1 MPSDTLDPPIAAPTI
16 NAVLGAIAARLKP
29 DIIGTGALAM
39 LRRLDLSANGSL
51 AEPALQRLLANHV
64 PDPWVDRG
72 EVRTWALLIHAMA
85 LAAPDR
91 LRFGAG
97 LGAPLFAADY
107 KEGRLVRL
115 LEARVEALAI
125 VVPRAVRFLV
135 AHNQPLDPVAL
146 GYFVLGVAAGGERA
160 ETQRTRIARDYY
172 HAERAA
178 AS

>member
-1 MPSDTLDPPIAAPTI
+1 MQTVI
-16 NAVLGAIAARLKP
+16 GAIAARLDP
-29 DIIGTGALAM
+29 NIIGTGPLAM

-51 AEPALQRLLANHV
+51 AEPALQRRLASHV

-72 EVRTWALLIHAMA
+72 QDRIWGLLIHAMA
-85 LAAPDR
+85 LAAPTG

-97 LGAPLFAADY
+97 LGVPLFAAGY

-115 LEARVEALAI
+115 LEARVETLAI

-146 GYFVLGVAAGGERA
+146 GFFVLGVGAGGDRA
-160 ETQRTRIARDYY
+160 EDQRTRVARDYY
-172 HAERAA
+172 RAERAA
-178 AS
+178 AA